1 MANIIKLGSILLDGL
16 HTKPGSKYQPGQTI
30 DFGNGDS
37 LQWIVVNDM
46 LIADRPLLTNI
57 SWNDLNQQN
66 LVLGKEVIINSQL
79 FHCRLLKV
87 GVEKGVSNEWDDAL
101 DIIGE
106 SNDLWNWKDAFCWGH
121 ETPAEHASHRVGRG
135 CHSVRY
141 WSWSPTNF
149 RSERVGFSPALVS
162 LPSDNLVAGD
172 TVCAIGSQT
181 ILYGKLVD
189 LTRYDAIIQP
199 EATSMMAEADAGKC
213 YSKLPDGMVVLD
225 RTHMAIQTI
234 KGK

>member
-1 MANIIKLGSILLDGL
+1 MASIIKLGSILLDGI
-16 HTKPGSKYQPGQTI
+16 HTNPGAEYQSGQAI
-30 DFGNGDS
+30 CFGGDHE
-37 LQWIVVNDM
+37 LRWIVVNGL

-57 SWNDLNQQN
+57 SWDDLNDQDLVFGKQVTINGQQF
-66 LVLGKEVIINSQL
+66 L
-79 FHCRLLKV
+79 CRSLQV
-87 GVEKGVSNEWDDAL
+87 GTEKCELNEWDAAL
-101 DIIGE
+101 DAVGDDDETWHWKKQFFWGQE
-106 SNDLWNWKDAFCWGH
+106 SVDVLHRAF
-121 ETPAEHASHRVGRG
+121 RG
-135 CHSVRY
+135 YFSARFWDYSLFNYQSV
-141 WSWSPTNF
+141 SAGF
-149 RSERVGFSPALVS
+149 RPALVS

-181 ILYGKLVD
+181 ILYGKLVN

-199 EATSMMAEADAGKC
+199 EAASMMAETDAGKC

>member
-1 MANIIKLGSILLDGL
+1 MANIIKLGSLLREGA
-16 HTKPGSKYQPGQTI
+16 HIKPGSKYRSDKTI
-30 DFGNGDS
+30 SFADGNKLS
-37 LQWIVVNDM
+37 WVVVNGL
-46 LIADRPLLTNI
+46 LIADHSLLTNI
-57 SWNDLNQQN
+57 SWDNLHQQDLVFGKQVTINGQQF
-66 LVLGKEVIINSQL
+66 L
-79 FHCRLLKV
+79 CRSLKV
-87 GVEKGVSNEWDDAL
+87 GTEKCELNEWDAAL
-101 DIIGE
+101 DAVGDDDETWHWKKQFFWGQE
-106 SNDLWNWKDAFCWGH
+106 SVDVLHRAF
-121 ETPAEHASHRVGRG
+121 RG
-135 CHSVRY
+135 YFSARFWDYSLFNYQSV
-141 WSWSPTNF
+141 SAGF
-149 RSERVGFSPALVS
+149 RPALVS

-199 EATSMMAEADAGKC
+199 EAASMMAETDAGKC